1 MSVRVPAIS
10 ADVRPSPRHLQ
21 IEVTGACNLACEMC
35 LVAYRPK
42 IGRRSGAFGLEEFQ
56 RLLAVMPDLERV
68 TLQGLGEPLLNPQL
82 LEMVRAVRARGARVG
97 FNSNGMLLTEARAR
111 DLIEAGTSWLH
122 ISLDGATAE
131 SYEAIRHGARFE
143 RVRSN
148 LRRLL
153 ELRDELG
160 SATPRIEVVFV
171 AMRRN
176 VHELPA
182 LVEWCADARADE
194 LWVQNLSHDFSDA
207 GRDYDGLRDYVSREA
222 LTGGPDEQAV
232 FRSARELADG
242 ARLKLRLPELEP
254 PGERAGGR
262 GDLPCSWPFEETYV
276 THRGDVEPCCMVMGS
291 DRATMGN
298 IRTQPFEEVWAGEAY
313 RDFRARL
320 LSDDPPDVCTGC
332 SLYRGRF

>member
-1 MSVRVPAIS
+1 MSVRMPTPTA
-10 ADVRPSPRHLQ
+10 AARPSPRHLQ

-42 IGRRSGAFGLEEFQ
+42 IGRRSGAFGLADFE

-82 LEMVRAVRARGARVG
+82 LDMVRAVRARGARVG

-122 ISLDGATAE
+122 ISLDGASAAT
-131 SYEAIRHGARFE
+131 YEAIRHGGRFD
-143 RVRSN
+143 RVRAN

-153 ELRDELG
+153 DLRVELG
-160 SATPRIEVVFV
+160 STTPRVQVVFV

-176 VHELPA
+176 VGELPA
-182 LVEWCADARADE
+182 LVEWCADAGADE
-194 LWVQNLSHDFSDA
+194 LWVQNLSHDFSDTA
-207 GRDYDGLRDYVSREA
+207 RDYDGLRDYVSREA
-222 LTGGPDEQAV
+222 LTGAPHEREV
-232 FRSARELADG
+232 FEAARALAGGLD
-242 ARLKLRLPELEP
+242 LKLRLPVLDPEP
-254 PGERAGGR
+254 SPSCGG
-262 GDLPCSWPFEETYV
+262 GVPCSWPFEETYV
-276 THRGDVEPCCMVMGS
+276 THRGDVQPCCMVMGT

-298 IRTQPFEEVWAGEAY
+298 VRERPFEEVWTGEAY
-313 RDFRARL
+313 EAFRTRL
-320 LSDDPPDVCTGC
+320 LSEHPPEVCTGC